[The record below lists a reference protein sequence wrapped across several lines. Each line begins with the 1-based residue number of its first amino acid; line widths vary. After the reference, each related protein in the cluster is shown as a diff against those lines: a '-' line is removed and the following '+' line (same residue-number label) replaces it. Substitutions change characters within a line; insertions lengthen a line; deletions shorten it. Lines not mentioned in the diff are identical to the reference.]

1 MGNEKL
7 FRDEPVW
14 KAICKLAVPAVFTI
28 LIMVLYN
35 MADMFFIGMLGND
48 TAVASISVVG
58 PVFSLATAVSTTLG
72 AGGCAVL
79 ANALGAG
86 DQKKAQA
93 AGSMCVW
100 VSLLFGAVFA
110 AVSISAAVCWGRRR
124 I

>member
-48 TAVASISVVG
+48 TA
-58 PVFSLATAVSTTLG
+58 
-72 AGGCAVL
+72 C
-79 ANALGAG
+79 
-86 DQKKAQA
+86 
-93 AGSMCVW
+93 
-100 VSLLFGAVFA
+100 LLYT
-110 AVSISAAVCWGRRR
+110 SPSPRDS
-124 I
+124 